1 MVGDKNIKITAVSI
15 DSKLVDS
22 VIFDVKQFESGV
34 VEEVKSENG
43 NFINIT

>member
-1 MVGDKNIKITAVSI
+1 MVGDSNIKITAVCS

-22 VIFDVKQFESGV
+22 VIIDVKQFESGV
-34 VEEVKSENG
+34 FEEEKSENG

>member
-1 MVGDKNIKITAVSI
+1 MIGDSNIKITAVSS

-22 VIFDVKQFESGV
+22 VIIDVKQFESGV
-34 VEEVKSENG
+34 FEEVKSENG

>member
-1 MVGDKNIKITAVSI
+1 MIGDSNIKITAVSS

-22 VIFDVKQFESGV
+22 VIIDVKQFESGV

-43 NFINIT
+43 YFINIT